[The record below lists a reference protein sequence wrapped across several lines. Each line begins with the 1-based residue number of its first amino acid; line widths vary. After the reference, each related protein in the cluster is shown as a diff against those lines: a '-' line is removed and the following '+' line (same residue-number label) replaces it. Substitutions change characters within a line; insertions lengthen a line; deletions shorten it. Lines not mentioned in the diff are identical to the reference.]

1 MPGGF
6 AGKLLRV
13 DLSDQSSRVEPID
26 DLVLRRYLGGGLLGV
41 YYLLRETAAGMAPY
55 DPAAP
60 LLFMTSAMNGTSLSG
75 ANRYSAIAKS
85 PLTGGFGESEAGGF
99 WGPALKQAG
108 FDGIIITG
116 RAQRP
121 VYLCVW
127 DGQCELRD
135 AAKYWGQLS
144 GEVDDGI
151 RDELGDKRV
160 IVLQTGVAGENRVRY
175 AAIVNNCR
183 HFHGRCGLGA
193 VMGSKNLKAIAV
205 GGKQKSV
212 PANGELARE
221 MMRHYTQN
229 YDRAKDAL
237 HLYGTARGVRMLQAD
252 GILPTRNFRDG
263 AFEEFENISGQRMA
277 ETILTKRGTCYACA
291 VACKREVAVPELGVD
306 PKYGGPEYET
316 LAAIGS
322 LCGVGDLKK
331 LALANQLCSQYV
343 LDTIST
349 GAVIA
354 FAIEAYEKGI
364 LTKSDTGGIALD
376 YGDPDVANRLIPL
389 IGRREGIGDLLADG
403 VARVARR
410 LGPEAES
417 FALCVRGQE
426 IPMHEPRG
434 KKSLALAYSTSPT
447 GADHM
452 EAPHDPLYEGF
463 FAGPHPLAPLG
474 LVEPVDMLDFGP
486 KKVRA
491 FTYAQKL
498 WSTYNLVGMCC
509 FVGVP
514 IGKLDT
520 ETLVRYMNG
529 VTGWDLSLWEL
540 LKAAERSSALF
551 RLYNHREGLGTDAD
565 TLPPRL
571 FQPLEKGELRGERID
586 PQQFRRALAD
596 YYEMMGWDR
605 HSGLPTPSKL
615 AELDIEWAAQWLNGS
630 ATEGAVASGAASELS
645 F

>member
-6 AGKLLRV
+6 RGKLLRV
-13 DLSDQSSRVEPID
+13 DLTNQTHNIEPIE
-26 DLVLRRYLGGGLLGV
+26 DLVLRRYLGGGLLGA
-41 YYLLRETAAGMAPY
+41 YYLLRETPAGMDPY

-85 PLTGGFGESEAGGF
+85 PLTGGFGETEAGGF

-116 RAQRP
+116 RAARP
-121 VYLCVW
+121 VYLSIW
-127 DGQCELRD
+127 DGKCEFHD
-135 AAKYWGQLS
+135 ATRYWGQLS

-151 RDELGDKRV
+151 KDELGDKRV
-160 IVLQTGVAGENRVRY
+160 IVLQTGVAGENRVRF
-175 AAIVNNCR
+175 AAMVNNCK

-205 GGKQKSV
+205 GGKQKAV
-212 PANGELARE
+212 PSNAELARD

-229 YDRAKDAL
+229 YDRTKDAM
-237 HLYGTARGVRMLQAD
+237 HLYGTARGVRLLQAD

-263 AFEEFENISGQRMA
+263 AFDDFENLTGQRMA

-291 VACKREVAVPELGVD
+291 VACKREVRVEELGVD

-364 LTKSDTGGIALD
+364 LTKANTGGIEFD
-376 YGDPDVANRLIPL
+376 YGNPDLATRVIPM
-389 IGRREGIGDLLADG
+389 IARREGIGDLLADG
-403 VARVARR
+403 VARAAER
-410 LGPEAES
+410 LGPEAET
-417 FALCVRGQE
+417 FALHVRGQE

-434 KKSLALAYSTSPT
+434 KKSLAIAYATSPT

-463 FAGPHPLAPLG
+463 FAGPHPLASLG

-486 KKVRA
+486 KKIRA

-529 VTGWDLSLWEL
+529 VTGWDMSLWEL

-551 RLYNHREGLGTDAD
+551 RMYNHREGLATTAD
-565 TLPPRL
+565 TLPPRM
-571 FQPLEKGELRGERID
+571 FEPLEKGELKGERID
-586 PQQFRRALAD
+586 PEQFRRNLAD

-605 HSGLPTPSKL
+605 GTGLPTLAKL
-615 AELDIEWAAQWLNGS
+615 AELEIEWSAEFMNGS
-630 ATEGAVASGAASELS
+630 AMEVAVSGETVVA
-645 F
+645 

>member
-1 MPGGF
+1 MPAGF

-13 DLSDQSSRVEPID
+13 DLTNRTSRVEPID
-26 DLVLRRYLGGGLLGV
+26 DVVLRRYMGGGLLGA
-41 YYLLRETAAGMAPY
+41 YYLLRETPAGMDPY

-85 PLTGGFGESEAGGF
+85 PLTGGFGETEAGGF

-108 FDGIIITG
+108 FDGVILTG
-116 RAQRP
+116 RAERP
-121 VYLCVW
+121 VYLSIW
-127 DGQCELRD
+127 DGQCEFRD
-135 AAKYWGQLS
+135 ATKYWGQLS

-151 RDELGDKRV
+151 KDELGDRRV
-160 IVLQTGVAGENRVRY
+160 IVLQTGVAGENRVRF
-175 AAIVNNCR
+175 AAMVNNCK

-205 GGKQKSV
+205 GGKQKPA

-229 YDRAKDAL
+229 YDRTKDAM
-237 HLYGTARGVRMLQAD
+237 HLFGTARGVRMLQAE

-263 AFEEFENISGQRMA
+263 AFDDFENISGQRMA
-277 ETILTKRGTCYACA
+277 DTILTKRGTCYACA
-291 VACKREVAVPELGVD
+291 VACKREVTVDELGVD

-364 LTKSDTGGIALD
+364 LTKSDAGGIALD
-376 YGDPDVANRLIPL
+376 YGDPDLANRLIPM
-389 IGRREGIGDLLADG
+389 IARREGIGGLLADG
-403 VARVARR
+403 VARAAKR
-410 LGPEAES
+410 LGPAAEA
-417 FALCVRGQE
+417 FALHVRGQE

-434 KKSLALAYSTSPT
+434 KKSLALAYATSPT

-463 FAGPHPLAPLG
+463 FAGPHALAPLG
-474 LVEPVDMLDFGP
+474 LVEPVDMLDFTA

-498 WSTYNLVGMCC
+498 WSAYNLVGMCC

-529 VTGWDLSLWEL
+529 VTGWDLSLWEV

-551 RLYNHREGLGTDAD
+551 RIYNHREGLATSAD
-565 TLPPRL
+565 TLPARM
-571 FQPLEKGELRGERID
+571 FQPLENGALAGERIE
-586 PQQFRRALAD
+586 PEQFQNRLTD

-605 HSGLPTPSKL
+605 QNGLPTRSKL
-615 AELDIEWAAQWLNGS
+615 AELDIEWS
-630 ATEGAVASGAASELS
+630 AEFV
-645 F
+645 

>member
-1 MPGGF
+1 MAGGF

-13 DLSDQSSRVEPID
+13 DLTEQAIQVEPIEE
-26 DLVLRRYLGGGLLGV
+26 LIQRRYLGGGLLGV
-41 YYLLRETAAGMAPY
+41 YYLLRETRAGMDPY
-55 DPAAP
+55 DPGAP
-60 LLFMTSAMNGTSLSG
+60 LLFMTSAMNGTSISG
-75 ANRYSAIAKS
+75 ANRYSAVAKS
-85 PLTGGFGESEAGGF
+85 PLTGGFGETEAGGF

-108 FDGIIITG
+108 FDGVIVTG
-116 RAQRP
+116 RATKP
-121 VYLCVW
+121 VYLAIW
-127 DGQCELRD
+127 DGQCEFRD
-135 AAKYWGQLS
+135 ASHYWGQLS
-144 GEVDDGI
+144 GEVDEGI
-151 RDELGDKRV
+151 RDELVDKRV
-160 IVLQTGVAGENRVRY
+160 IVLQTGVAGENRVRF
-175 AAIVNNCR
+175 AAIVNNCK

-205 GGKQKSV
+205 GGKQKTTPV
-212 PANGELARE
+212 NGELARE

-229 YDRAKDAL
+229 YERNKDAM
-237 HLYGTARGVRMLQAD
+237 HLYGTARGVRVLQAD

-263 AFEEFENISGQRMA
+263 AFDEFENITGQRMA
-277 ETILTKRGTCYACA
+277 DTILTKRGTCYACA
-291 VACKREVAVPELGVD
+291 VACQREERVEEIGGD
-306 PKYGGPEYET
+306 RKYGGPEYET
-316 LAAIGS
+316 LAAMGS

-364 LTKSDTGGIALD
+364 LRKEDTGGMALD
-376 YGDPDVANRLIPL
+376 YADPDLAPRLIPL
-389 IGRREGIGDLLADG
+389 IARREGIGDLLADG
-403 VARVARR
+403 VARAAEK
-410 LGPEAES
+410 LGPQAQA
-417 FALCVRGQE
+417 FALHVRGQE

-434 KKSLALAYSTSPT
+434 KKSLAIAYATSPT

-474 LVEPVDMLDFGP
+474 LVEPVDMLDFSP
-486 KKVRA
+486 KKIRA

-520 ETLVRYMNG
+520 ETLVRYING
-529 VTGWDLSLWEL
+529 VTGWDFSLWEL
-540 LKAAERSSALF
+540 LKAAERGSALF
-551 RLYNHREGLGTDAD
+551 RLYNHREGLGTKAD
-565 TLPPRL
+565 SLPPRI
-571 FQPLEKGELRGERID
+571 FEPLENGTLKGERID
-586 PQQFRRALAD
+586 PNEFHRRLAD

-605 HSGLPTPSKL
+605 RTGLPTPSKL
-615 AELDIEWAAQWLNGS
+615 AELDIDWAADCLNGNPHAS
-630 ATEGAVASGAASELS
+630 ASNLVEAQ
-645 F
+645 

>member
-1 MPGGF
+1 MAGGF

-13 DLSDQSSRVEPID
+13 DLTARTTQVEPIEE
-26 DLVLRRYLGGGLLGV
+26 LIQRRYLGGGLLGV
-41 YYLLRETAAGMAPY
+41 YYLLRETRAGMDPY

-60 LLFMTSAMNGTSLSG
+60 LLFMTSAMNGTSISG
-75 ANRYSAIAKS
+75 ANRYSAVAKS
-85 PLTGGFGESEAGGF
+85 PLTGGFGETEAGGF

-108 FDGIIITG
+108 FDGVIVTG
-116 RAQRP
+116 RATKP
-121 VYLCVW
+121 VYLAIW
-127 DGQCELRD
+127 DGQCEFQD
-135 AAKYWGQLS
+135 ASHYWGQLS
-144 GEVDDGI
+144 GEVDEGI
-151 RDELGDKRV
+151 RDELADKRV
-160 IVLQTGVAGENRVRY
+160 IVLQTGVAGENRVRF
-175 AAIVNNCR
+175 AAIVNNCK

-205 GGKQKSV
+205 GGKQKTI

-229 YDRAKDAL
+229 YDRTKDAM
-237 HLYGTARGVRMLQAD
+237 HLYGTARGVRVLQAD

-263 AFEEFENISGQRMA
+263 AFDEFENISGQRMA

-291 VACKREVAVPELGVD
+291 VACKREVQVEELGVD

-364 LTKSDTGGIALD
+364 LRKEDTGGMALE
-376 YGDPDVANRLIPL
+376 YADPDLATRLIPL
-389 IGRREGIGDLLADG
+389 IARREGIGDLLADG
-403 VARVARR
+403 VARAAEK
-410 LGPEAES
+410 LGPQAQA
-417 FALCVRGQE
+417 FALHVRGQE

-434 KKSLALAYSTSPT
+434 KKSLAIAYATSPT

-474 LVEPVDMLDFGP
+474 LVEPVDMLDFSP

-520 ETLVRYMNG
+520 ETLVRYING
-529 VTGWDLSLWEL
+529 VTGWDFSLWEL
-540 LKAAERSSALF
+540 LKAAERGSALF
-551 RLYNHREGLGTDAD
+551 RLYNHREGLGTKAD
-565 TLPPRL
+565 SLPPRI
-571 FQPLEKGELRGERID
+571 FEPLENGALKGERID
-586 PQQFRRALAD
+586 PNEFHCRLAD

-605 HSGLPTPSKL
+605 QTGLPTPSKL
-615 AELDIEWAAQWLNGS
+615 AELDIDWAAECLNGS
-630 ATEGAVASGAASELS
+630 SHTLQLAT
-645 F
+645 

>member
-1 MPGGF
+1 MPAGF

-13 DLSDQSSRVEPID
+13 DLTNRTTRIEPID
-26 DLVLRRYLGGGLLGV
+26 DVVLRRYLGGGLLGA
-41 YYLLRETAAGMAPY
+41 YYLLRETPAGMDPY

-60 LLFMTSAMNGTSLSG
+60 LLLMTSAMNGTSLSG

-85 PLTGGFGESEAGGF
+85 PLTGGFGETEAGGF

-116 RAQRP
+116 RAVRP
-121 VYLCVW
+121 VYLSIW
-127 DGQCELRD
+127 DGQCEFHD
-135 AAKYWGQLS
+135 ATKYWGQLS

-151 RDELGDKRV
+151 KDDLGDRRV
-160 IVLQTGVAGENRVRY
+160 IVLQTGVAGENRVRF
-175 AAIVNNCR
+175 AAMVNNCK

-193 VMGSKNLKAIAV
+193 VMGAKNLKAIAV
-205 GGKQKSV
+205 GGKQKTT
-212 PANGELARE
+212 PANGELARD

-229 YDRAKDAL
+229 YDRTKDAM
-237 HLYGTARGVRMLQAD
+237 HLFGTARGVRMLQAE

-263 AFEEFENISGQRMA
+263 AFDDFENISGQRMA
-277 ETILTKRGTCYACA
+277 DTILTKRGTCYACA
-291 VACKREVAVPELGVD
+291 VACKREVTVEELGVD

-354 FAIEAYEKGI
+354 FAIEAFEKGI
-364 LTKSDTGGIALD
+364 LTKSDTGGVALD
-376 YGDPDVANRLIPL
+376 YGDPDLANRLIPM
-389 IGRREGIGDLLADG
+389 IARREGVGDLLADG
-403 VARVARR
+403 VARAAKR
-410 LGPEAES
+410 LGPAADA
-417 FALCVRGQE
+417 FALHVRGQE

-434 KKSLALAYSTSPT
+434 KKSLALAYATSPT

-474 LVEPVDMLDFGP
+474 LVEPVDMLDFTP

-498 WSTYNLVGMCC
+498 WSAYNLVGMCC

-529 VTGWDLSLWEL
+529 VTGWDLSLWEV

-551 RLYNHREGLGTDAD
+551 RIYNHREGLATPAD
-565 TLPPRL
+565 GLPARM
-571 FQPLEKGELRGERID
+571 FQPLENGALAGERIEPD
-586 PQQFRRALAD
+586 QFHNRLAD

-605 HSGLPTPSKL
+605 QTGLPHRSKL
-615 AELDIEWAAQWLNGS
+615 AELDIEWS
-630 ATEGAVASGAASELS
+630 AEFV
-645 F
+645 

>member
-13 DLSDQSSRVEPID
+13 NLTERTTAVEPID
-26 DLVLRRYLGGGLLGV
+26 DLVLRRYLGGGLLGA
-41 YYLLRETAAGMAPY
+41 YYLLRETPPGMDPY

-60 LLFMTSAMNGTSLSG
+60 LMFMTSAMNGTSLSG
-75 ANRYSAIAKS
+75 ANRYSAVAKS
-85 PLTGGFGESEAGGF
+85 PLTGGFGETEAGGF

-108 FDGIIITG
+108 FDGIIVTG
-116 RAQRP
+116 QAARP
-121 VYLCVW
+121 VYLSIW
-127 DGQCELRD
+127 DGQCEFRD
-135 AAKYWGQLS
+135 ATKHWGQLS

-151 RDELGDKRV
+151 KDELGDKRV
-160 IVLQTGVAGENRVRY
+160 IVLQTGVAGENRVRF
-175 AAIVNNCR
+175 AAIVNNCK

-205 GGKQKSV
+205 GGKQKAT

-229 YDRAKDAL
+229 YDRTKDAM
-237 HLYGTARGVRMLQAD
+237 HLFGTARGVRVLQAD

-263 AFEEFENISGQRMA
+263 AFDEFENITGQRMA

-291 VACKREVAVPELGVD
+291 VACKREVTVEELGVE

-354 FAIEAYEKGI
+354 FAIEAFEKGI
-364 LTKSDTGGIALD
+364 LTNSDTGGIELNYADSDLAL
-376 YGDPDVANRLIPL
+376 RLIPM
-389 IGRREGIGDLLADG
+389 IGRREGIGDLLAEG
-403 VARVARR
+403 VARAAKR
-410 LGPEAES
+410 LGPAAEE
-417 FALCVRGQE
+417 FALHVRGQE
-426 IPMHEPRG
+426 LPMHEPRG
-434 KKSLALAYSTSPT
+434 KKSLAIAYATSPT

-463 FAGPHPLAPLG
+463 HAGPHALAPLG

-498 WSTYNLVGMCC
+498 WSSYNLVGMCC

-529 VTGWDLSLWEL
+529 VTGWDLSLWEV

-551 RLYNHREGLGTDAD
+551 RLYNHREGLATESDG
-565 TLPPRL
+565 LPARM
-571 FQPLEKGELRGERID
+571 FQPLENGELKGERID
-586 PQQFRRALAD
+586 PDQFRRSLAD

-605 HSGLPTPSKL
+605 ATGLPTRSKL
-615 AELDIEWAAQWLNGS
+615 AELDIDWAADFLNGHAASACGVVES
-630 ATEGAVASGAASELS
+630 ATP
-645 F
+645 

>member
-1 MPGGF
+1 MTGGF

-13 DLSDQSSRVEPID
+13 DLTQKTVHSEPID
-26 DLVLRRYLGGGLLGV
+26 DLILRRYLGGGLLGA
-41 YYLLRETAAGMAPY
+41 YYLMRETPKGMDPYAPE
-55 DPAAP
+55 AP
-60 LLFMTSAMNGTSLSG
+60 LIFMTSAMNGTSLSG

-85 PLTGGFGESEAGGF
+85 PLTSGFGETEAGGF

-108 FDGIIITG
+108 FDGIIVTG
-116 RAQRP
+116 QAERP
-121 VYLCVW
+121 VYLSIW
-127 DGQCELRD
+127 DGNCEFRD
-135 AAKYWGQLS
+135 ATAYWGQLS

-193 VMGSKNLKAIAV
+193 VMGAKNLKAIAV
-205 GGKQKSV
+205 GGKQKTV
-212 PANGELARE
+212 PSNHDLARE

-229 YDRAKDAL
+229 YDRTKDAM

-263 AFEEFENISGQRMA
+263 AFDEFENITGQRMA

-291 VACKREVAVPELGVD
+291 VACKREVRVEELGVD
-306 PKYGGPEYET
+306 PKYGGPEYES
-316 LAAIGS
+316 LASLGS

-343 LDTIST
+343 LDSIST

-354 FAIEAYEKGI
+354 FAIEAYEKGL
-364 LTKSDTGGIALD
+364 LTKNETDGIALN
-376 YGDPDVANRLIPL
+376 YGDPDLANRLIPM
-389 IGRREGIGDLLADG
+389 IARREGIGDLLAEG
-403 VARVARR
+403 VARAAKR
-410 LGPEAES
+410 LGPEAET
-417 FALCVRGQE
+417 FALHVRGQE

-434 KKSLALAYSTSPT
+434 KKSLAIAYSTSPT

-452 EAPHDPLYEGF
+452 EAPHDLLYEGF

-474 LVEPVDMLDFGP
+474 LVEPVEMLDFGP

-551 RLYNHREGLGTDAD
+551 RIYNHREGLATNAD
-565 TLPPRL
+565 TLPQRM
-571 FQPLEKGELRGERID
+571 FEPLENGELKGERIH
-586 PQQFRRALAD
+586 PAEFQNRLAD

-605 HSGLPTPSKL
+605 STGLPTPAKL
-615 AELDIEWAAQWLNGS
+615 DELDIAWAAEVLNDQG
-630 ATEGAVASGAASELS
+630 VAGGQSS
-645 F
+645 